1 MPSAKNSTLMLV
13 AIRFPETD
21 DFEGSS
27 ARAPNPP
34 PSFSNTFMAN
44 RKDIKCVRALGA
56 GYEGTEDCLVVNVFT
71 PTIDNTR
78 QLSVMVWVK
87 GKEFDQVNDHELY
100 FGNFVEKDV
109 VVVSLNYRES
119 ILGFLCLGTETAPGN
134 AGLKDI
140 IAGLRW
146 VKENIAQFG
155 GNPNDITLVGH
166 GSGAAAVDLV
176 TMSPMAIGLV
186 NKAIAQSGNALSPWA
201 VSRDNLEYAV
211 QVAEALGHVI
221 TNIEDLSE
229 IFRRT
234 SVAALMGVIN
244 DLDLTD
250 NSLAF
255 APCLERES
263 LEGAEPFLIKSP
275 YEILQN
281 GEFLRIP
288 FMIGYVDNEGTI
300 RSEEAI
306 EDDWLS
312 RMDESFNEFLQPDL
326 QFATLTQQT
335 EVAQRIRARYFENNP
350 IDMDHIDNYIA
361 YHGDTMILVSALRE
375 VRLRVMAS
383 NSPVYVYQFSYKGSL
398 GESFVGPLSV
408 NGAAH
413 SEELAYMF
421 FDANDNQISDRDL
434 AVGDIIIER
443 WTNFAKSDNEII
455 DEATLEVHVQNPH
468 PVTMTFWD
476 DIYADHFLDAEGI
489 WEWTE
494 RDEDEDDGT
503 GEGSG
508 EGVEEGSGEGIEEGS
523 GDGIEEGSEEG
534 SGEDIDGDE
543 DEATD
548 SASSAVGYT
557 FSIITLF
564 AVLNKFHCSQ
574 MLS

>member
-1 MPSAKNSTLMLV
+1 MFFFSILHNNLNNKQIFLQ
-13 AIRFPETD
+13 
-21 DFEGSS
+21 
-27 ARAPNPP
+27 APNPP
-34 PSFSNTFMAN
+34 PSFLNTFIAD

-56 GYEGTEDCLVVNVFT
+56 GYEGTEDCLVANVFT
-71 PTIDNTR
+71 PTIDSTS

-87 GKEFDQVNDHELY
+87 GKEFDKVNDQELR

-109 VVVSLNYRES
+109 VVVSLSYRES

-176 TMSPMAIGLV
+176 TMSPMANGLV

-201 VSRDNLEYAV
+201 VSRDNLEYAI
-211 QVAEALGHVI
+211 QVAEALGHLI
-221 TNIEDLSE
+221 QNTEDLSE

-275 YEILQN
+275 YQILQD
-281 GEFLRIP
+281 GEFLQIP

-300 RSEEAI
+300 RSEEAL
-306 EDDWLS
+306 EDNWLT

-326 QFATLTQQT
+326 EFATITQQT
-335 EVAQRIRARYFENNP
+335 EVAQSIRARYFENDP
-350 IDMDHIDNYIA
+350 IDMDHIGNYIA

-375 VRLRVMAS
+375 VRLRVTAS
-383 NSPVYVYQFSYKGSL
+383 NSPVYVYQFSYKGTL
-398 GESFVGPLSV
+398 GESLAGPLSV

-421 FDANDNQISDRDL
+421 FDTNDNQIPDRDL
-434 AVGDIIIER
+434 VVGDILIER
-443 WTNFAKSDNEII
+443 WTNFAKSE
-455 DEATLEVHVQNPH
+455 
-468 PVTMTFWD
+468 
-476 DIYADHFLDAEGI
+476 
-489 WEWTE
+489 
-494 RDEDEDDGT
+494 
-503 GEGSG
+503 
-508 EGVEEGSGEGIEEGS
+508 
-523 GDGIEEGSEEG
+523 
-534 SGEDIDGDE
+534 
-543 DEATD
+543 
-548 SASSAVGYT
+548 
-557 FSIITLF
+557 
-564 AVLNKFHCSQ
+564 
-574 MLS
+574 